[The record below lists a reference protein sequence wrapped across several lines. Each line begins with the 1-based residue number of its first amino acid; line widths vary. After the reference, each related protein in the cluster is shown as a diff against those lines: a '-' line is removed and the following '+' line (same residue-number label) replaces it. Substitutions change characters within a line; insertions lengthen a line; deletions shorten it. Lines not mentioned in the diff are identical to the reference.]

1 MTAPLCPDCGM
12 TLARFAGPGRER
24 GWTCV
29 RCDEQPEPE
38 EHSAEPQAAS
48 AELPTAGTPN
58 ALGKLRTRLDVA
70 QDELSR
76 RLGIAE
82 ADAATL
88 ETTPLRLLEI
98 GDVERYVG
106 ALGCRLDVV
115 AVHIDGFAV
124 WLSDEEGAAL

>member
-1 MTAPLCPDCGM
+1 M
-12 TLARFAGPGRER
+12 TLARFAGPGSES

-38 EHSAEPQAAS
+38 EPSAAPLAAS
-48 AELPTAGTPN
+48 AELPTAGSPN

-70 QDELSR
+70 REELCR
-76 RLGIAE
+76 RLCIAE
-82 ADAATL
+82 ADAGTL
-88 ETTPLRLLEI
+88 EATPLRLLEL